1 MHHVTERNY
10 IDHESNIEKFDVR
23 IYGAGYMGSDLALQ
37 ATTKQIQGLDGCDWW
52 NGVLE
57 GARSLPIGNAAGHSI
72 KHLEIMPL
80 DPSSTI
86 GGRTYHTVVVEG
98 TGQPLAHT
106 GSVGPRKRKVLATV
120 FAGAGEIDPVV
131 LYTDKE
137 RP

>member
-1 MHHVTERNY
+1 MAQPTNNWRNKMNHVTERNY

-80 DPSSTI
+80 DPSSTM
-86 GGRTYHTVVVEG
+86 GGRPYHTVVTEG
-98 TGQPLAHT
+98 TCKRLAHV
-106 GSVGPRKRKVLATV
+106 GSVGLRTSQVLATV
-120 FAGAGEIDPVV
+120 SARTG
-131 LYTDKE
+131 
-137 RP
+137 